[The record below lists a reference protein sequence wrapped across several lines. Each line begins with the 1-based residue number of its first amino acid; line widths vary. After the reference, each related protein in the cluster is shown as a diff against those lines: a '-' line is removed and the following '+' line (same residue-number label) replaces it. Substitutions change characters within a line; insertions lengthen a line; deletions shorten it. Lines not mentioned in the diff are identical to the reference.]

1 MSNLNSEYAD
11 ISLTFI
17 QYIASFKYEIEKYAL
32 IPQAKDWKIKDNIAK
47 LEELY
52 TIKNRYDTL
61 FNNILFIQDEMFNTG
76 KQSGYK
82 EALKVIAKQENPYD
96 CLSPH
101 ERESFREVSIQNAK
115 EREPH
120 LY

>member
-1 MSNLNSEYAD
+1 MSNLNSEFAD
-11 ISLTFI
+11 ISLNFI
-17 QYIASFKYEIEKYAL
+17 QYIASFKYEIENYAL
-32 IPQAKDWKIKDNIAK
+32 RKDAKDWAIKKNADK

-61 FNNILFIQDEMFNTG
+61 FNNILFIQDEMFNSG

-82 EALKVIAKQENPYD
+82 EMQKLIAKIENPYD
-96 CLSPH
+96 RMLPH
-101 ERESFREVSIQNAK
+101 QREAHREASIQNAI

>member
-32 IPQAKDWKIKDNIAK
+32 IPQAKEWKIKDNIAK

-61 FNNILFIQDEMFNTG
+61 FNNILFIQDEMFNSG

-82 EALKVIAKQENPYD
+82 EMQKLCAKIENPYD
-96 CLSPH
+96 RMLPH
-101 ERESFREVSIQNAK
+101 EREAHREASIQNAK